1 MKGLILAG
9 GHGTRLWPI
18 TYTKAKQL
26 IPVANK
32 PILFYCIEDM
42 KNAGIEDIAVIVGH
56 TPERIK
62 SVKDAVGDGSR
73 WGVRITY
80 IEQDAP
86 RGIAHAV
93 MLSKDFMGN
102 EPFVL
107 YLGDNLLKGGI
118 RDFVSKFGSSPA
130 EAAIMLTEVDDP
142 SRYGIAGVMEGKV
155 IKLVEKPKPSEAPS
169 NLGIV
174 GIYAFRKSIFDI
186 IAGLKPSWRNELEI
200 TDALQQIIERNHAV
214 DASMVRGWWKDT
226 GKPEDIIEANRLVL
240 DDIKQEING
249 IVEDRAVVRGKV
261 SIGEGSVVKSGSKI
275 DGPAIIGKNCVIGP
289 DTYIGPYSSIGDGCK
304 IVGGEVDSSVVFSN
318 CNISCKERIT
328 NSLVGANTTISP
340 KHCSTPQALKIV
352 VGENS
357 NLCV

>member
-42 KNAGIEDIAVIVGH
+42 KAAGISDIAIIVGH

-73 WGVRITY
+73 WGINVTY

-93 MLSKDFMGN
+93 LLSKGFMGN
-102 EPFVL
+102 DPFVL
-107 YLGDNLLKGGI
+107 YLGDNMLKGGI
-118 RDFVSKFGSSPA
+118 KEFVLTFKNSPA

-174 GIYAFRKSIFDI
+174 GIYAFRHSIFDV
-186 IAGLKPSWRNELEI
+186 IANLKPSWRNELEI
-200 TDALQQIIERNHAV
+200 TDALQQLIERNCSV
-214 DASMVRGWWKDT
+214 DASMVKGWWKDT
-226 GKPEDIIEANRLVL
+226 GKPEDILEANRLVL
-240 DDIKQEING
+240 EELTGEIRGLVEEHAFVNG
-249 IVEDRAVVRGKV
+249 RV
-261 SIGEGSVVKSGSKI
+261 SIGKNTIVRAGARI
-275 DGPAIIGKNCVIGP
+275 RGPAIIGDNCEIGP
-289 DTYIGPYSSIGDGCK
+289 NARIGPYTAIGDGCK
-304 IVGGEVDSSVVFSN
+304 IDRTEVEFSVLLPN
-318 CNISCKERIT
+318 CCISCDKIISD
-328 NSLVGANTTISP
+328 SLIGANTKIGSREGASP
-340 KHCSTPQALKIV
+340 KCGFVL
-352 VGENS
+352 GENS
-357 NLCV
+357 SLFI